1 MSTEKIYE
9 LFERV
14 QPHGY
19 ELRPDGHLTLIR
31 TIVWVLLTLMYVLM
45 PIYLL
50 VVLLIASFE
59 WVFLGTLIF
68 INSDAVDPFVWF
80 NIILDPLRDMVVE
93 TENTLFRYLI
103 MIPLYSIS
111 FYLYASVAAG
121 FWTCFA
127 LILAPFIFIL
137 EKLKR

>member
-1 MSTEKIYE
+1 MSTEKVYE
-9 LFERV
+9 LLERV

-19 ELRPDGHLTLIR
+19 ELRPYEHLTLIR

-59 WVFLGTLIF
+59 WVFFGTLIF
-68 INSDAVDPFVWF
+68 VNSDAVDPFVWF
-80 NIILDPLRDMVVE
+80 NIILDPLRDMLAQS
-93 TENTLFRYLI
+93 ENTLFRYLI
-103 MIPLYSIS
+103 MIPLYSIG
-111 FYLYASVAAG
+111 FYLYASLVAG

-127 LILAPFIFIL
+127 LFLAPFIFIL